1 MLNRSN
7 LHNYQNNIVQHI
19 KTNNGAGVFAQ
30 MGLGKEQPY
39 SEKVLTVTGWK
50 TMGELK
56 VGDKVIANDGT
67 STPILNVFEQGE
79 KDVYLVTFMDGSTV
93 RCGLEHLWLIN
104 ANNGKKDIVV
114 NTKYLIDK
122 HKTQL
127 SKITARNPKGVT
139 HKLSVNLCK
148 PVVFNL
154 KKELKINPY
163 VLGVL
168 LGDGGL
174 TTGTVKVSLNHKFNL
189 KYFENLLPENDKLVI
204 DDVQENYTTYRITC
218 PKVKQQVSDIKKH
231 LNEYNLMGK
240 LSIQKHIPKEYL
252 TASIKDRLQLLQGL
266 LDTDGHQPFKG
277 IWEYSTSSQQLALD
291 AEELIRSLGIYVRV
305 TSRIPTFT
313 YKGVKKNGERSYR
326 LYLNYNKSK
335 KTIIN
340 VEKLEYKEK
349 SKCIEVSHPS
359 HTYITT
365 NYTVTHNTASTLTA
379 LNDLINGFEVSKVLI
394 VAPLTVAKSV
404 WHNEAVE
411 WEHLSHLSFSIVVGT
426 LKERETA
433 LKKKADIYI
442 INKEN
447 IPWLGEHYQSKFP
460 FDMIVIDESSAFKNA
475 SSKRFKMLR
484 KMINLDSVKR
494 TVILTGTPAP
504 NGYID
509 LWSQIFILDKGQRLG
524 KNISMYRRSFFDSDF
539 MGYKYE
545 IKSGAKEDI
554 DNRIKDIVISLQA
567 KDYLEMPD
575 FIPSVINIAMS
586 PKLSKLYYDFEQ
598 DMIYNL
604 QELKADDTKV
614 LAQSAATLTGK
625 LLQFS
630 SGAMYNDLGE
640 VENVHDLKFEALDEI
655 IENNPNEQILVFY
668 NFKFEKEKLAKRYK
682 DLHFMDKDMKNV
694 DLWNDKKIKLLA
706 LHPASAGHGLNLQK
720 SGASLI
726 VWLGFQWSLEL
737 YQQANGRLYRQGQKN
752 HVRCVHLA
760 VGDIEYRLL
769 RALAKKENVQQ
780 ALMDA
785 LKGE

>member
-30 MGLGKEQPY
+30 MGLGK
-39 SEKVLTVTGWK
+39 
-50 TMGELK
+50 
-56 VGDKVIANDGT
+56 
-67 STPILNVFEQGE
+67 
-79 KDVYLVTFMDGSTV
+79 
-93 RCGLEHLWLIN
+93 
-104 ANNGKKDIVV
+104 
-114 NTKYLIDK
+114 
-122 HKTQL
+122 
-127 SKITARNPKGVT
+127 
-139 HKLSVNLCK
+139 
-148 PVVFNL
+148 
-154 KKELKINPY
+154 
-163 VLGVL
+163 
-168 LGDGGL
+168 
-174 TTGTVKVSLNHKFNL
+174 
-189 KYFENLLPENDKLVI
+189 
-204 DDVQENYTTYRITC
+204 
-218 PKVKQQVSDIKKH
+218 
-231 LNEYNLMGK
+231 
-240 LSIQKHIPKEYL
+240 
-252 TASIKDRLQLLQGL
+252 
-266 LDTDGHQPFKG
+266 
-277 IWEYSTSSQQLALD
+277 
-291 AEELIRSLGIYVRV
+291 
-305 TSRIPTFT
+305 
-313 YKGVKKNGERSYR
+313 
-326 LYLNYNKSK
+326 
-335 KTIIN
+335 
-340 VEKLEYKEK
+340 
-349 SKCIEVSHPS
+349 
-359 HTYITT
+359 
-365 NYTVTHNTASTLTA
+365 TASTLTA

-539 MGYKYE
+539 MGYKFE
-545 IKSGAKEDI
+545 IKRGAKEDI

-614 LAQSAATLTGK
+614 LAQSAATLTNK

-630 SGAMYNDLGE
+630 SGSLYNDLGE

-682 DLHFMDKDMKNV
+682 DLHFMDKAMENV
-694 DLWNDKKIKLLA
+694 KLWNDKKIKLLA

-720 SGASLI
+720 SGASLS

-752 HVRCVHLA
+752 HVRCIHLA